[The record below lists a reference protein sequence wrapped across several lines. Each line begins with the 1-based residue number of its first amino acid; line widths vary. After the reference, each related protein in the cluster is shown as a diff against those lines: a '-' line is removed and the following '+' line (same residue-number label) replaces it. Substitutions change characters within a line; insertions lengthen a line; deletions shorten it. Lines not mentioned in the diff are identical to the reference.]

1 MFIGNA
7 YFRGTLTCAFLL
19 ALFFMIQPVY
29 AAGSGS
35 LKGHVFDN
43 QTKDPL
49 IGANIIVQNTS
60 LGIAADVDG
69 YFEIKF
75 IPVGT
80 WKVKVSCIGYV
91 PIIRELTIVED
102 KTLEEEFRLTAQ
114 ALTGEEVV
122 VTAQARGQV
131 QAINQQISSDK
142 IVSIV
147 SEAKIQE
154 LPDFNA
160 AAAIS
165 RLPGV
170 STLQSSGEDNKVVIR
185 GLAPQY
191 NAVAIGGISL
201 AATGSNQIGTTS
213 QGGAYVTSG
222 TTNDDRSVDLTMV
235 TPYMI
240 QSIEVY
246 KTLTPDM
253 DANALGGYV
262 NMNLREAPSGV
273 HGDFLWQS
281 GYTEKTNNYGN
292 YRALASLSDR
302 FFDDRL
308 GVYVLANGEKYDRN
322 SDNMNASYAITNH
335 AIGANG
341 YETVDVQNIAL
352 NRHIETRKRYGGNV
366 IFDYTLPSGFI
377 KSVNMFS
384 RLNSISQ
391 DYRTILNYDN
401 KSIDF
406 SYREQNS
413 NTDLAVNSLELQN
426 DFGFMLANL
435 KVANSYSRNN
445 SPSSPFY
452 QLSQTTGGS
461 VTKAPDNTIPDSLT
475 HLVTYLGGGQTLLNA
490 LSLFNSD
497 YKEVN
502 QTYKGDFKI
511 PFRVSPFSGYF
522 KFGGEYRHIDNSIDQ
537 NTPYTNLGRGNGTVN
552 NLMVTSVLQSF
563 PQLRFDTSKNAFPGS
578 NFTSTNSKLWNSF
591 LGGRFGQLFW
601 APDAGVLN
609 AIVHMIANNPA
620 FSGNQN
626 GGWQDGLY
634 QTLTNDY
641 DYVENYYA
649 TYLMAELDFG
659 PALTIIGGA
668 RYEEDNMSY
677 FTYNLDDKRN
687 PLIQDYRDTTV
698 HPKNHYLL
706 PMVQAKYNLT
716 DWSDIRYSYSQTLAR
731 PSYTQLSPHY
741 SMDYTESNINAG
753 NPNLKPAQSYN
764 HDLMIT
770 FHSNDLGLLSL
781 GGFYKTISNF
791 SYSTSYALF
800 DINPPGFF
808 TRNSFIP
815 TPKNGATV
823 YTFINTPYDAFVK
836 GVEADF
842 QTRFWYLPAPFN
854 GVVLNINYTHI
865 YSKATYPYMDI
876 RTIANPNYVPGQPRF
891 ITYLLDSTRTGRLIN
906 QPNDVVNAS
915 IGYDYKGFSGRVS
928 FVFQGNS
935 VSNVGNYPEQDG
947 FTKNYYRVD
956 ASIRQMLPW
965 AGLQL
970 FLDIQ
975 NINDANNIS
984 TQQSIGGF
992 TSENNYGLVANLGIR
1007 YTL

>member
-1 MFIGNA
+1 MFIGNTC
-7 YFRGTLTCAFLL
+7 FRGTLMCAFLL
-19 ALFFMIQPVY
+19 ALFFIVQPLS

-35 LKGHVFDN
+35 LKGSVLDK
-43 QTKDPL
+43 TSGEPL
-49 IGANIIVQNTS
+49 IGANIIIQNTS
-60 LGIAADVDG
+60 LGGAADVDG
-69 YFEIKF
+69 NFEIKL
-75 IPVGT
+75 IPVGN
-80 WKVKVSCIGYV
+80 WKVRVSCIGYV
-91 PIIRELTIVED
+91 PVIRDVTIVENE
-102 KTLEEEFRLTAQ
+102 TLKEEFKLVAQ
-114 ALTGEEVV
+114 AIEGEVV
-122 VTAQARGQV
+122 TVTAQARGQV

-147 SEAKIQE
+147 SEARIQE

-160 AAAIS
+160 AAAIG

-222 TTNDDRSVDLTMV
+222 TTNNDRSVDLTMI
-235 TPYMI
+235 TSYMI

-253 DANALGGYV
+253 NADALGGYV

-292 YRALASLSDR
+292 YKAIASISNR

-308 GVYVLANGEKYDRN
+308 GVYVLADGEQYDRN
-322 SDNMNASYAITNH
+322 SDNMNAQYAITNH
-335 AIGANG
+335 DIGANG

-366 IFDYTLPSGFI
+366 ILDYTLPSGFI
-377 KSVNMFS
+377 KSVNIFS
-384 RLNSISQ
+384 RLNSISR

-401 KSIDF
+401 KSLDF
-406 SYREQNS
+406 SYWEQNS

-426 DFGFMLANL
+426 DFGFMSANL
-435 KVANSYSRNN
+435 KAANSYSANN
-445 SPSSPFY
+445 SPNSPFY
-452 QLSQTTGGS
+452 QFSQTSG

-475 HLVTYLGGGQTLLNA
+475 TLASFLGANNTLLNT
-490 LSLFNSD
+490 LSLFETH

-511 PFRVSPFSGYF
+511 PFRVSAFSGYF
-522 KFGGEYRHIDNSIDQ
+522 KFGGEYQHKENSTDQ
-537 NTPYTNLGRGNGTVN
+537 NTPYTNLSLGGGAIN
-552 NLMVTSVLQSF
+552 NLEVTSTLINF
-563 PQLRFDTSKNAFPGS
+563 PQLKFDSTKNRFAAYNFPS
-578 NFTSTNSKLWNSF
+578 PDSTKLLNSF
-591 LGGRFGQLFW
+591 LGGRFGKLFW
-601 APDAGVLN
+601 VPDPRVLN
-609 AIVHMIANNPA
+609 AILHMIAEDPA
-620 FSGNQN
+620 YNGNQN
-626 GGWQDGLY
+626 GGWQNGRY
-634 QTLTNDY
+634 QTMPNDY
-641 DYVENYYA
+641 DYIENYYA

-659 PALTIIGGA
+659 SALSIIGGA
-668 RYEEDNMSY
+668 RYEEDHMSY
-677 FTYNLDDKRN
+677 FAHNLDDKRN
-687 PLIQDYRDTTV
+687 PSPLVQTYRDTTV
-698 HPKNHYLL
+698 YPKNHYLL
-706 PMVQAKYNLT
+706 PMVQAKYNLA

-741 SMDYTESNINAG
+741 SMDYSESNINAG
-753 NPNLKPAQSYN
+753 NPNLKPAHSYN
-764 HDLMIT
+764 HDLYLT
-770 FHSNDLGLLSL
+770 FHSNDLGLLSI
-781 GGFYKTISNF
+781 GGFYKTISDF
-791 SYSTSYALF
+791 SYSTQYYLLAN
-800 DINPPGFF
+800 NPAGFF
-808 TRNSFIP
+808 NLTSFFP
-815 TPKNGATV
+815 TPKNQANI

-836 GVEADF
+836 GIEADF

-854 GVVLNINYTHI
+854 GVVLSINYTHI
-865 YSKATYPYMDI
+865 SSKATYPYMDI
-876 RTIANPNYVPGQPRF
+876 RTIRNPNGNNPRF
-891 ITYLLDSTRTGRLIN
+891 ITFLLDSTRTGRLIN
-906 QPNDVVNAS
+906 QPNDLGNAS

-928 FVFQGNS
+928 FNF
-935 VSNVGNYPEQDG
+935 VGNAVSGIGNFPEQDG

-992 TSENNYGLVANLGIR
+992 TSENNYGLVANLGVR
-1007 YTL
+1007 FTL